1 MPELPEVETVRR
13 DLLKVLLGQK
23 ITALKIFSASI
34 VKTAP
39 ATFSKKLKGAT
50 ITALK
55 RRGKLLII
63 ELDRPNLFLLVHL
76 KMTGQ
81 LIYLSPAALITGG
94 HTFSGAE
101 RKREFPNRHTRVSF
115 TFADGSHLFFNDL
128 RKFAYLKLV
137 DKEALDKIIASNYG
151 PEPLDKNFSHD
162 LFAASLKKSSRSI
175 KAVLLDQKVIA
186 GLGNIYV
193 DEALFAAG
201 ILPDRVSKSLK
212 PAEVSKLFKVIPEIL
227 KKSLKYRGTTF
238 RNYLDGRGRSGNFSK
253 QLQVYGRDGEKCYHC
268 QETLKKIR
276 LAGRGTHYCPKCQ
289 K

>member
-13 DLLKVLLGQK
+13 DLVKFLTGKKIIALKV
-23 ITALKIFSASI
+23 FSLNT
-34 VKTAP
+34 VKTP
-39 ATFSKKLKGAT
+39 STTFSKKLKGAT

-63 ELDRPNLFLLVHL
+63 ELDRPNLFLLIHL

-81 LIYLSPAALITGG
+81 LIYLSPTVVITGG
-94 HTFSGAE
+94 HTFSEAE

-115 TFADGSHLFFNDL
+115 TFADGGQLFFNDL
-128 RKFAYLKLV
+128 RKFGYLKLV
-137 DKEALDKIIASNYG
+137 DKKSLNEIIANNYG

-201 ILPDRVSKSLK
+201 ILPDRISKSLK
-212 PAEVSKLFKVIPEIL
+212 PAEISRLFKAIPEIL

-238 RNYLDGRGRSGNFSK
+238 RNYLDGSGRSGNFSK
-253 QLQVYGRDGEKCYHC
+253 QLQVYGRGGEKCYRC